1 MIVALYQGLAHSIE
15 HMGIV
20 HEVIGGGMGGNG
32 KNITT
37 GLSTAV
43 LAIGT
48 GMKAVTKVS
57 EGEMG
62 VRVKRGK
69 ARRINSNG
77 DQGELYGIVGPGLK
91 LVTPFVHSIHTVN
104 TKDRTHEF
112 HDLPVDCNDEQLTI
126 KSSMI
131 W

>member
-77 DQGELYGIVGPGLK
+77 DQGEL
-91 LVTPFVHSIHTVN
+91 
-104 TKDRTHEF
+104 
-112 HDLPVDCNDEQLTI
+112 
-126 KSSMI
+126 
-131 W
+131 